1 MVGNGGLKS
10 EQNSSGSETS
20 TVPQTREPVSSS
32 FSPFS
37 PWKNNTLGSNDLR
50 TSWNRSNVGF
60 TSVWTC
66 IKIKTITLSQ
76 TIAKTSRKT
85 KRTHKPQV
93 DQKTQA
99 PGRDKKPD
107 SSPPPFACRQT
118 PRTKPRGG
126 YNWASAT
133 QSYWTFYSHHNS
145 QKTQKNYK
153 LKPKNIALESLKSQ
167 KKTKNQQIK
176 PQIPSPL
183 LQNPILITK
192 SRSNQQK
199 SPEKHHLWSQIHKKS
214 EDSTPMSGS
223 RCPPKQEK
231 GTKSKAKTNPKC
243 K

>member
-167 KKTKNQQIK
+167 KKNKKSTNQTTNPIPLAPK
-176 PQIPSPL
+176 SNIDNQIPLKPTKITGKTPPL
-183 LQNPILITK
+183 KPNPQEIGRFYPNERL
-192 SRSNQQK
+192 
-199 SPEKHHLWSQIHKKS
+199 
-214 EDSTPMSGS
+214 PMSPQT
-223 RCPPKQEK
+223 RKRNEE
-231 GTKSKAKTNPKC
+231 
-243 K
+243 